1 LRLSIAVICPVATL
15 LALLP
20 GLARAGAT
28 RDVLFVGNSGDGT
41 VDLFDASTFA
51 RPGSLNA
58 IPDGNTPR
66 DAVQAL
72 AYPTLVSKKGVN
84 YVQDVA
90 LSPGGLVLYVSRDYL
105 GDVAAFSLRTR
116 ALLWRV
122 QIQSLRADHAELSPD
137 GTPGER
143 PARDARLQRERP
155 AFRGWR
161 GFD

>member
-105 GDVAAFSLRTR
+105 GDVAAFPAHARVAVAGADPEPAGRPCR
-116 ALLWRV
+116 AVPR
-122 QIQSLRADHAELSPD
+122 RDARR
-137 GTPGER
+137 R